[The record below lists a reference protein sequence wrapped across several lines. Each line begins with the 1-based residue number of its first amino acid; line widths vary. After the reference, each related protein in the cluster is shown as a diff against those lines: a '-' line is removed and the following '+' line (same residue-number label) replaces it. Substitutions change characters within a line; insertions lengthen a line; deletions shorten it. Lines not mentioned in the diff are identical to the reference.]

1 MNYKKMVSVIIPLY
15 NSEKYIETTIE
26 SVINQTYKN
35 WELLIID
42 DNSKDNGVVIV
53 KEYIKKDSRIK
64 LLVNS
69 QNMGAA
75 KTRNYGIKEA
85 KGEYIAFLDSDDL
98 WNCDKLEKQI
108 NFMEK
113 NNYSVTYTGFK
124 KVFIDT
130 PQKGEYISKHKE
142 SLSYKELLKAN
153 WLSTFTVIY
162 NQEILGKKYFPDI
175 RAGQDYGLWLD
186 LAKENGKIYG
196 MDEILGTYR
205 VHVGSLSS
213 NKIRRIKL
221 LWKLYRE
228 YNKLSIL
235 DSIRYLFTSTIYSQ
249 LGLKAK
255 KIK

>member
-1 MNYKKMVSVIIPLY
+1 M
-15 NSEKYIETTIE
+15 
-26 SVINQTYKN
+26 
-35 WELLIID
+35 
-42 DNSKDNGVVIV
+42 
-53 KEYIKKDSRIK
+53 
-64 LLVNS
+64 
-69 QNMGAA
+69 
-75 KTRNYGIKEA
+75 
-85 KGEYIAFLDSDDL
+85 
-98 WNCDKLEKQI
+98 
-108 NFMEK
+108 
-113 NNYSVTYTGFK
+113 
-124 KVFIDT
+124 
-130 PQKGEYISKHKE
+130 
-142 SLSYKELLKAN
+142 KAN

-205 VHVGSLSS
+205 IHVGSLSS

-249 LGLKAK
+249 LGLKTK